1 MQLVSKCNKRNWFWL
16 CVIDIYSKYAWVI
29 PLKDKKK
36 GITITKPFQKVL
48 VKSKFAGGKSNKKR
62 FLQDHGIK
70 MY

>member
-29 PLKDKKK
+29 PLKGKKN
-36 GITITKPFQKVL
+36 TNPFQKVL